1 MRSATLRAF
10 AKINLD
16 LRILNKRLDG
26 FHELRTVFQT
36 VSLSDRIDIEFEP
49 ARRTLIT
56 LDDPQSIPDNLLI
69 RAAQAIL
76 DAAKTKASVR
86 MRLNKRIPMGGG
98 LGGGSS
104 DAAAILLALP
114 VLGQRPLKP
123 DKLHELA
130 LSLGSDVPF
139 FLEGGAAVGLGRGE
153 ELYPLPDLKP
163 QPILIISTGLHVA
176 TGPAY
181 KALDRGLTF
190 ADSPSRIKGFQAFV
204 RALSDGPAEAVG
216 KFSANDFE
224 PVVFRQHPQLNH
236 IRERLS
242 RLGAKGVRMTGSGSA
257 IFAVFD
263 SAGERAAALASLKQ
277 AVKQEKK
284 LGSLLVVPASTV
296 SRAGYRRVWR
306 KQLREYLEP
315 DSNVWPPQDRFAQ

>member
-56 LDDPQSIPDNLLI
+56 LDDPQSIPDKLLI

-76 DAAKTKASVR
+76 DA
-86 MRLNKRIPMGGG
+86 
-98 LGGGSS
+98 GSS